1 MPDSNPETLQLR
13 SVKPGRGWTWVK
25 YGARF
30 FLSSPGAW
38 IMILVILFIA
48 MKIVN
53 MIPLLA
59 LLAILLMPVFLAGL
73 MEGCRAL
80 EEGRQ
85 LKLSHLA
92 AGFQKH
98 AARLATIGGVSL
110 IGNLLIV
117 MIIVAIGG
125 DSIATLAKMLSKN
138 PAISPEM
145 AAEVQAAAASA
156 TNAVLVGSLA
166 SIPLLMALWFAP
178 LLIFFHDA
186 KPLQALQWSFVACL
200 TNMLPFLVYGLVL
213 LAGLMLLVPLG
224 MKVGIFDLGLWLM
237 APVLVPSIYAS
248 YRDIFSAGET
258 PSDAGKREPE
268 SGS

>member
-1 MPDSNPETLQLR
+1 MPDPNPETLQLR
-13 SVKPGRGWTWVK
+13 SVKAGRGWTWIRHGV
-25 YGARF
+25 RF
-30 FLSSPGAW
+30 FVSSAAVW
-38 IMILVILFIA
+38 VMILLSLFIA

-80 EEGRQ
+80 EEGRA
-85 LKLSHLA
+85 LKVSHLA

-98 AARLATIGGVSL
+98 AGRLVTIGGVSM

-125 DSIATLAKMLSKN
+125 DSIATLAKTLSRN
-138 PAISPEM
+138 PTISPQL
-145 AAEVQAAAASA
+145 AGEVQAAAVSA

-178 LLIFFHDA
+178 LLIQFHDA
-186 KPLQALQWSFVACL
+186 KPLQALQWSFLACL
-200 TNMLPFLVYGLVL
+200 TNMLPFLVYGFVI

-224 MKVGIFDLGLWLM
+224 MKAGIFDLGLWLM

-248 YRDIFSAGET
+248 YRDIFSAGGT
-258 PSDAGKREPE
+258 PAEMGSRDSDSTG
-268 SGS
+268 